1 MSPRCND
8 KGNIKRVSIQ
18 QIRCFFPVFTL
29 SLLHENSLY
38 HFRKHLPG
46 TRHSRYLSAVVAH
59 DSFSVTHSRPL
70 FQGSPRLYN
79 WLLNHRHFGPY
90 IRNFRENKAI
100 PLRAKVISLVLMWGT
115 MLYCIFFLIPLLW
128 VKILLGLIAAGV
140 TYHILSFKT
149 LR

>member
-1 MSPRCND
+1 MSPRCSSKSTKNTGID
-8 KGNIKRVSIQ
+8 SYLFYFCNMKALYILFG
-18 QIRCFFPVFTL
+18 TL
-29 SLLHENSLY
+29 SLILGIIGIFLPLLPTTPFLLLTAALY
-38 HFRKHLPG
+38 VR
-46 TRHSRYLSAVVAH
+46 S
-59 DSFSVTHSRPL
+59 
-70 FQGSPRLYN
+70 SPRLYN
-79 WLLNHRHFGPY
+79 WLLHQKYLGNY